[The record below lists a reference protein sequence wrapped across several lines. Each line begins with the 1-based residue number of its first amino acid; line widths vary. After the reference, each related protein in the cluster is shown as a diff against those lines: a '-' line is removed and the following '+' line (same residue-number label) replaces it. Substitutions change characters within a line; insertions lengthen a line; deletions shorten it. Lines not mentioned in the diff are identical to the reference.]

1 MLLVCATDGV
11 LRLFMNEKV
20 PEPNKINEEDEEDDE
35 DDEYIETPHQQFDD

>member
-1 MLLVCATDGV
+1 
-11 LRLFMNEKV
+11 MNEKV